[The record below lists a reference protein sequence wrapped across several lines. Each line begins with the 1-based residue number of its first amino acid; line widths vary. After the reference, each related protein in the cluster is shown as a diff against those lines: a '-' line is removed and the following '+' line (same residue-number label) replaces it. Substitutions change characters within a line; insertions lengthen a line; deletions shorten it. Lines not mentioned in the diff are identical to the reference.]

1 MRLKST
7 LEQWNTLKA
16 IDEHGSIQ
24 AASVQ
29 MNKSHTTLIYAMNKL
44 EEQLGVALLKVVG
57 KRAELTKEG
66 KTLLRY
72 ANSMLEQAENLE
84 VMSGQLS
91 KGTESE
97 ITVTI
102 DHLCN
107 KEILYLAL
115 QIFIKRNAVTSV
127 QVIET
132 SLTSTIESVTN
143 QLSDI
148 ALINI
153 PITNVPVEAIGI
165 VSMIPVVSKNHPLAT
180 LAMKEPLT
188 MGDFTNETQIV
199 LRDLGSADKEQMQ
212 DDMNVGWLK
221 AKRRI
226 TVDTFDVAL
235 QAVKNGLGFT
245 RIPLYMYDK
254 LENNDLVKLQVAGA
268 NCYQIP
274 VHITL
279 PKGVD
284 SGPATLELYDLIIET
299 ASAQASNSHY

>member
-1 MRLKST
+1 
-7 LEQWNTLKA
+7 
-16 IDEHGSIQ
+16 
-24 AASVQ
+24 
-29 MNKSHTTLIYAMNKL
+29 MNKSHTTLIYAMKKL
-44 EEQLGVALLKVVG
+44 EDQLGVALLKVVG

-102 DHLCN
+102 DHLCD

-153 PITNVPVEAIGI
+153 PITNVPVEAIGL
-165 VSMIPVVSKNHPLAT
+165 VSKIPVVSKNHPLAI

-199 LRDLGSADKEQMQ
+199 LRDLGSADKEQLQ

-274 VHITL
+274 IHITL

-284 SGPATLELYDLIIET
+284 SRPATLELYDLIIET
-299 ASAQASNSHY
+299 ARTQASNSNG